1 MKYIQ
6 INAEQQI
13 KTAQSTNSFIKKL
26 FQIFN
31 TTMQEK

>member
-1 MKYIQ
+1 MKYIL
-6 INAEQQI
+6 INAEQQT
-13 KTAQSTNSFIKKL
+13 KTAQPTNNFIKKL